1 MSSLKKKLRIL
12 HNRKVEA
19 EKQKLLESNVLLES
33 DVENILTAETEK
45 QALAETKIED
55 FEDKMKR
62 LRDRKKQK
70 SFEE

>member
-19 EKQKLLESNVLLES
+19 
-33 DVENILTAETEK
+33 EK